1 MLISFNFQKKD
12 WFIVIGIII
21 YLLEVFPKFE
31 KKYFRAK
38 KFDEICLKILYQIL
52 SKIMFYIPYNIFFK
66 NKNNSLEKKYIE
78 NIN

>member
-21 YLLEVFPKFE
+21 YLLEIFPKFE

-38 KFDEICLKILYQIL
+38 KRNRYYEK
-52 SKIMFYIPYNIFFK
+52 SWN
-66 NKNNSLEKKYIE
+66 EKKACYFHIYC
-78 NIN
+78 

>member
-38 KFDEICLKILYQIL
+38 FELDESDDLMIKVNQ
-52 SKIMFYIPYNIFFK
+52 NI
-66 NKNNSLEKKYIE
+66 KK
-78 NIN
+78 